1 MIWLEDAVLVHTII
15 IHKHIIT
22 KTHKE
27 YGKTFH
33 VPLTPSQ
40 AGRQTG
46 RQADRQAN
54 IPISA
59 FLSAGES
66 LTPSPVTATI

>member
-40 AGRQTG
+40 AGRQ
-46 RQADRQAN
+46 ADRQAN